1 MPTEQNDLSL
11 AVIHGL
17 EGNERSGE
25 CRCPCHKDEHPSLSV
40 KAGHTGKVIVKCWAG
55 CSQDRV
61 LTELRR
67 RGFRLSPKERDYENR
82 KATRERQQAERQR
95 EAEFEQKRL
104 RAMGI
109 LRRATADLDLV
120 RRYLN
125 GRRITSIPPCARALD
140 AKQCRELFDRP
151 YPAMVVPIIKP
162 KVGVIGA
169 QVTFLSRDG
178 STKLNIKKPR
188 LIYGNLKG
196 GYVVVG
202 WLDESKPLLAGE
214 GVESVA
220 SACQI
225 TGLPGI
231 AALSNTNLPA
241 IIPPPAPEL
250 ITVGDNDKAG
260 REGAEQAA
268 EVWTQSGRVVRMAMP
283 GDPEEEADWNDVLV
297 EDHDNPDALAWWR
310 NAIVQAPAEE
320 PPEHVEALGM
330 ERFMQLQFPPRK
342 FLLQPWLTTTALT
355 MIDAPAGHGKT
366 WLALSIGYAVG
377 SGKGMLDWAVQDKVP
392 VLYVDGELPGAL
404 LQERL
409 RQLGTP
415 LPAREFRVL
424 SRAQFELFGQQMLDL
439 GTEEGRDFLDD
450 YIERYHIGLI
460 IIDSVSTL
468 VRTGV
473 DNDVESWR
481 AIQDWSLK
489 HRAKGRAVIY
499 LHHHGRSGN
508 PRGTSSREIVLD
520 SRIKLTWKP
529 DAGNEER
536 RESAFQLEFPKAR
549 EFFGADAAPKMLYL
563 STPSGVVKWR
573 WEPLQASNRERVKA
587 LMATMSPS
595 EIAKELKLTKGRV
608 SQLISEIRGSA
619 VRRVEREEGDV
630 AAEAEY
636 EVVGSVH

>member
-17 EGNERSGE
+17 EGSEYSGQ
-25 CRCPCHKDEHPSLSV
+25 CRCPAHDDHNPSLTV
-40 KAGHTGKVIVKCWAG
+40 KAGRSGNVVVKCHAG
-55 CSQDRV
+55 CSQEKV
-61 LTELRR
+61 IAELRR
-67 RGFRLSPKERDYENR
+67 RGFKLSAKERDYEQR
-82 KATRERQQAERQR
+82 KTDRERRQAERERQQTA
-95 EAEFEQKRL
+95 EAEFEEKRL
-104 RAMGI
+104 RAWGI

-120 RRYLN
+120 GRYLS
-125 GRRITSIPPCARALD
+125 GRKIARIPPCAQALS
-140 AKQCRELFDRP
+140 AKQCRELFDYP
-151 YPAMVVPIIKP
+151 YPAMVVPIINP
-162 KVGVIGA
+162 KVGVQGV
-169 QVTFLSRDG
+169 QVTFLAKDG
-178 STKLNIKKPR
+178 SSR
-188 LIYGNLKG
+188 LKRKTYGNLKH

-202 WLDESKPLLAGE
+202 RLDKTKPLLVGE

-231 AALSNTNLPA
+231 AALSSTNLPT
-241 IIPPPAPEL
+241 ITPPPAPEL

-268 EVWTQSGRVVRMAMP
+268 DVWTQSGRVVRTAIP
-283 GDPEEEADWNDVLV
+283 GDPEEKADWNNVLV
-297 EDHDNPDALAWWR
+297 EDYGSPDALAWWR
-310 NAIVQAPAEE
+310 NAIVQAPAKE

-342 FLLQPWLTTTALT
+342 FLLEPWLTTTALT
-355 MIDAPAGHGKT
+355 MIDAQPGHGKT

-377 SGKGMLDWAVQDKVP
+377 SGKGLLDWEVQTKVP

-404 LQERL
+404 LQTRL

-424 SRAQFELFGQQMLDL
+424 SRAQFELLGEEMLDL
-439 GTEEGRDFLDD
+439 GTEEGGDYLDD
-450 YIERYHIGLI
+450 YIERYDIGLVI
-460 IIDSVSTL
+460 LDSVSTL
-468 VRTGV
+468 VRTGI
-473 DNDVESWR
+473 DNDVEGWR

-489 HRAKGRAVIY
+489 HRAKGRAIIY

-529 DAGNEER
+529 DAGNEAN
-536 RESAFQLEFPKAR
+536 RETAFELEYPKAR
-549 EFFGADAAPKMLYL
+549 EFFGAEAAPKMLYL
-563 STPSGVVKWR
+563 STPGGVVKWR
-573 WEPLQASNRERVKA
+573 WEPLQASNRERVKVLSA
-587 LMATMSPS
+587 SGMTPS

-608 SQLISEIRGSA
+608 SQIMSEDRSSAIRRPA
-619 VRRVEREEGDV
+619 EREDDD
-630 AAEAEY
+630 AAAEY
-636 EVVGSVH
+636 EVVGRVH

>member
-1 MPTEQNDLSL
+1 MPTEQNVLSL
-11 AVIHGL
+11 AVINGL
-17 EGNERSGE
+17 GGSEYSGQ
-25 CRCPCHKDEHPSLSV
+25 CLCPAHDDRDPSLTV
-40 KAGHTGKVIVKCWAG
+40 KAGHSGNVVVRCHAG
-55 CSQDRV
+55 CSQEKV

-67 RGFRLSPKERDYENR
+67 RGFRLSPRDRDYQNR
-82 KATRERQQAERQR
+82 QATRERQQMERER
-95 EAEFEQKRL
+95 EAEWEDKR
-104 RAMGI
+104 RYAWHI
-109 LRRATADLDLV
+109 LYRTTADPDLV
-120 RRYLN
+120 QRYLS
-125 GRRITSIPPCARALD
+125 GRKIASIPPGARALD
-140 AKQCRELFDRP
+140 AKTCRELFGYP
-151 YPAMVVPIIKP
+151 YPAMVVPIINPLKLGIQ
-162 KVGVIGA
+162 GV
-169 QVTFLSRDG
+169 QVTFLAKDG
-178 STKLNIKKPR
+178 SSR
-188 LIYGNLKG
+188 LKRRTYGNLKH

-202 WLDESKPLLAGE
+202 RLDKSKPLLVGE

-231 AALSNTNLPA
+231 AALSSTNLPA
-241 IIPPPAPEL
+241 ITPPPAPEL

-260 REGAEQAA
+260 REGAQQAA
-268 EVWTQSGRVVRMAMP
+268 QVWTQSGRVVRTAMP
-283 GDPEEEADWNDVLV
+283 GDPEEKADWNNVLV
-297 EDHDNPDALAWWR
+297 EDYDDPDALAWWR

-342 FLLQPWLTTTALT
+342 YLLKPWLTTTALT
-355 MIDAPAGHGKT
+355 MIDAPAGQGKT
-366 WLALSIGYAVG
+366 WLALGIGYGVG
-377 SGKGMLDWAVQDKVP
+377 SGKGLLDWEVQDKVP

-404 LQERL
+404 LQDRL

-415 LPAREFRVL
+415 LPASDFRVL
-424 SRAQFELFGQQMLDL
+424 SRAQFELLGQNMVDL
-439 GTEEGRDFLDD
+439 GTEEGRDYLDE

-460 IIDSVSTL
+460 ILDSVSTL

-520 SRIKLTWKP
+520 SRLKLTWKP
-529 DAGNEER
+529 DAGNEEK

-549 EFFGADAAPKMLYL
+549 EFFGAEAAPKMLYF
-563 STPSGVVKWR
+563 STPEGVAKWR
-573 WEPLQASNRERVKA
+573 WQPLQASNLERVKVLSA
-587 LMATMSPS
+587 SGMNPS

-608 SQLISEIRGSA
+608 SQIMSELRGSA
-619 VRRVEREEGDV
+619 LRRPAEREDNDAP
-630 AAEAEY
+630 AAEVEY
-636 EVVGSVH
+636 EVIGRVH

>member
-1 MPTEQNDLSL
+1 MTQQNDLSL
-11 AVIHGL
+11 AIIHGL
-17 EGNERSGE
+17 EGSEYSGQ
-25 CRCPCHKDEHPSLSV
+25 CRCPAHDDHNPSLTV
-40 KAGHTGKVIVKCWAG
+40 KAGHSGNVVVKCHAG
-55 CSQDRV
+55 CSQERV
-61 LTELRR
+61 IAELRR
-67 RGFRLSPKERDYENR
+67 RGFKLSAKERDYEYR
-82 KATRERQQAERQR
+82 RATRERQQIERQR
-95 EAEFEQKRL
+95 EAEFDEKRL
-104 RAMGI
+104 RAWGI
-109 LRRATADLDLV
+109 LRRATAPLDLV
-120 RRYLN
+120 QRYLN
-125 GRRITSIPPCARALD
+125 GRKIARIPPCAQALN
-140 AKQCRELFDRP
+140 AKQCRELFDYP
-151 YPAMVVPIIKP
+151 YPAMVVPIINP
-162 KVGVIGA
+162 KIGIQGV
-169 QVTFLSRDG
+169 QVTFLAKDG
-178 STKLNIKKPR
+178 SRRIKR
-188 LIYGNLKG
+188 RTYGNLKG

-202 WLDESKPLLAGE
+202 RPDKTKPLLVGE

-231 AALSNTNLPA
+231 AALSSTNLPT

-260 REGAEQAA
+260 REGAQQAA
-268 EVWTQSGRVVRMAMP
+268 EVWTQSGRVVRTAMP
-283 GDPEEEADWNDVLV
+283 GDPEEKADWNNVLD
-297 EDHDNPDALAWWR
+297 EDHDDPDALAWWR

-342 FLLQPWLTTTALT
+342 FLLEPWLTTTALT
-355 MIDAPAGHGKT
+355 MIDALPGHGKT

-377 SGKGMLDWAVQDKVP
+377 SGKGMVDWTVQDKVP

-404 LQERL
+404 LQTRL

-415 LPAREFRVL
+415 LPANDFRVL
-424 SRAQFELFGQQMLDL
+424 SRAQFELLGEEMLDL
-439 GTEEGRDFLDD
+439 GTEEGRDYLDD

-460 IIDSVSTL
+460 ILDSVSTL

-499 LHHHGRSGN
+499 LHHQGRSGN

-536 RESAFQLEFPKAR
+536 RETAFQLEYPKAR
-549 EFFGADAAPKMLYL
+549 EFFGAEAAPKMLYL
-563 STPSGVVKWR
+563 STPGGVVKWR

-587 LMATMSPS
+587 LSASGMSPS

-608 SQLISEIRGSA
+608 SQIMSEDRSSAIR
-619 VRRVEREEGDV
+619 RRREDNDAPADEV
-630 AAEAEY
+630 EY
-636 EVVGSVH
+636 EVVGRVH